1 MSVSRCLLLLA
12 ISTIGTLATSAQ
24 ELTVMELLQSPR
36 QFEGRRVTV
45 SGYYYSDWEG
55 HSLFADLKTAKAFDC
70 SRSLWI
76 QADPNVESNIR
87 KTRISGVFFYSRKYD
102 SKVGNGGFGHMGLFP
117 AALIN
122 CTVRFQSGAT
132 FAPNQ
137 RIELTP
143 ARRPSH
149 ISQD

>member
-1 MSVSRCLLLLA
+1 MTVSRCLLLLA
-12 ISTIGTLATSAQ
+12 ISATGTLAASAQ

-76 QADPNVESNIR
+76 QADPNVESLTR
-87 KTRISGVFFYSRKYD
+87 KARISGVFFYSRKYQGR
-102 SKVGNGGFGHMGLFP
+102 SGGGGFGHMGLFP

-122 CTVRFQSGAT
+122 CTVHLQPEAT
-132 FAPNQ
+132 PAPNHAMQ
-137 RIELTP
+137 RTP
-143 ARRPSH
+143 TRRSSHTAR
-149 ISQD
+149 